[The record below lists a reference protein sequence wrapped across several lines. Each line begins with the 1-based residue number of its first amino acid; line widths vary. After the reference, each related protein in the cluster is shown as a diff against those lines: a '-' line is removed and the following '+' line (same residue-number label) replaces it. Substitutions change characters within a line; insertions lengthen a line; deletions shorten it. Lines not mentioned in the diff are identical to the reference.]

1 MQPTAKP
8 NSNNKVS
15 YKYVWENI
23 CARYLQLVN
32 LLQDLGERQIGIKFK
47 FRTRVSIENK
57 TEY

>member
-15 YKYVWENI
+15 YKYDLRKHMCTLFATRKS
-23 CARYLQLVN
+23 CARSQRKTN
-32 LLQDLGERQIGIKFK
+32 WFK
-47 FRTRVSIENK
+47 FRKCVSKENK